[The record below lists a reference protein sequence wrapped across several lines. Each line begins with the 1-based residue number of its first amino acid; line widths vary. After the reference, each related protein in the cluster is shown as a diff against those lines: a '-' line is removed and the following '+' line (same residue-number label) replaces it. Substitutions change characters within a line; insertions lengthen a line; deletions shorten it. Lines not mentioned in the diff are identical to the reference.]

1 MTLSDRTLTLVAMIA
16 IGLSLLAILFV
27 ILGGSRGR
35 GQPTALAGDDAVGAL
50 LGKIDRLEQAVRALN
65 ATDRTPQVQI
75 EGSVRRVGVLR
86 YDAFEDVGGRLSFSC
101 ALLDD
106 HGTGVVL
113 TSINGRQ
120 ETRVYAKPLTAGQ
133 STYNLSPRGR
143 GSDPTGDAARRRGSG
158 GSTMIWRRE
167 DAEAAPGSGPGRH
180 RERKDGDMAEND
192 GEVTIVGTRRAAGGQ
207 RRVGRQPADRRP
219 GERPDQRRRRRHPVP
234 AEPGRGRHPRAERQR
249 GGPLQGQHR
258 REGQGAPRR
267 AAASTATSP
276 RRPSSSRRA
285 ASSTGRA
292 SWTPAPRRV
301 PRPHRPPR
309 RRRARPPRRRRN
321 PAR

>member
-65 ATDRTPQVQI
+65 ATDRTQQVQI

-133 STYNLSPRGR
+133 STYNLSHEEEEAIRQAMR
-143 GSDPTGDAARRRGSG
+143 HDDEEAAAAR
-158 GSTMIWRRE
+158 
-167 DAEAAPGSGPGRH
+167 
-180 RERKDGDMAEND
+180 
-192 GEVTIVGTRRAAGGQ
+192 
-207 RRVGRQPADRRP
+207 
-219 GERPDQRRRRRHPVP
+219 
-234 AEPGRGRHPRAERQR
+234 
-249 GGPLQGQHR
+249 
-258 REGQGAPRR
+258 
-267 AAASTATSP
+267 
-276 RRPSSSRRA
+276 
-285 ASSTGRA
+285 
-292 SWTPAPRRV
+292 
-301 PRPHRPPR
+301 
-309 RRRARPPRRRRN
+309 
-321 PAR
+321 